1 MAYLQAYLANDVNH
15 PMRSPIARAWLDHG
29 FNNCPIVSGESLQLH
44 AAIRQRYR
52 NKVVVCC
59 ETDTRKV
66 QGWSMRVWM

>member
-44 AAIRQRYR
+44 AAIR
-52 NKVVVCC
+52 
-59 ETDTRKV
+59 
-66 QGWSMRVWM
+66 